1 MVFTFFGPVA
11 VMAAAGAGQGLLS
24 GLGQMQELEGQADEV
39 KAQEKAGAIQ
49 NRRDVQ
55 DAEAETAGAAARR
68 RALLAASGAAG
79 TAQSTALLDAV
90 GRTGGQNVGRLK
102 QDWQIQRSSLRARRK
117 NLKMQAQNAPAR
129 GAILGGAQ
137 GGAQGYQIGKM

>member
-1 MVFTFFGPVA
+1 MVFTFFGPLA
-11 VMAAAGAGQGLLS
+11 VMAAAGAGQGLRS
-24 GLGQMQELEGQADEV
+24 GFGQMQELNAEADQV

-49 NRRDVQ
+49 NSRDVK

-90 GRTGGQNVGRLK
+90 GRTGGQNVERLR

-117 NLKMQAQNAPAR
+117 NLKTQAQNAPMR

-137 GGAQGYQIGKM
+137 GASSGYQMGKV